1 MNRNNLNRKGTW
13 TTAVD
18 MPVRRNNLFLTVS
31 SEKLDWEHFSLIG
44 TVERG
49 PFVPERIKEEPV
61 VPFD

>member
-1 MNRNNLNRKGTW
+1 
-13 TTAVD
+13 
-18 MPVRRNNLFLTVS
+18 MPVSRNHLFLTVS
-31 SEKLDWEHFSLIG
+31 SEKLDWEHFSPIG